1 MKQGANMDNNDNGF
15 VEYHVPCSSCGSS
28 DARSINA
35 NGSSYCFSCQSY
47 FPAENGDYINKNE
60 RGENM
65 QVAERQ
71 ADITH
76 ISDKVNELYQNANA
90 SFMSIKDRGISEETC
105 KKYGVKASMNNGM
118 IGTHIYPYHDET
130 GSLIGMKTRYVKN
143 KQFSIVGSTSNSG
156 LFGQQLF
163 NGGKYVTIT
172 EGEVDALSVYQMLGS
187 KYPVVSIKN
196 GVSSALKDIKK
207 SYDWLD
213 KFESIVLNFDN
224 DEVGREASKK
234 VAELFQPGKVKI
246 VKLPESY
253 KDANDMAVRRKY
265 EEYTKCWWNA
275 PVHAPDG
282 IIKGTQLLDEVLKPI
297 VKSSINYGW
306 KGLDELTYGI
316 RSGELVTITAGTGLG
331 KTSVIK
337 ELVYHIFKSTE
348 SNIGM
353 IMLEESPK
361 ITALDIMG
369 TEANLPLRR
378 PDVNLSDEDKTNYFN
393 KTVGTGRFYFYNHFG
408 SNSVDNIVS
417 RVRYMAKALDCKF
430 IVLDHISMIVSSQ
443 EFGEE
448 RKALDEIMTKLRT
461 LVQETDVALICVSHL
476 KRPDGKGHEE
486 GAVTSL
492 AQLRGSGSI
501 AQLSDMVLGLE
512 RDSQS
517 EDIVMRNTTCLRV
530 LKNRFVGMTGP
541 ATYLYYDK
549 DTGRLHETDKP
560 SPEEKE
566 EDKF

>member
-1 MKQGANMDNNDNGF
+1 MNEDKSKF
-15 VEYHVPCSSCGSS
+15 VQYHVPCSTCGSS
-28 DARSINA
+28 DARSINDD
-35 NGSSYCFSCQSY
+35 GSSYCFSCTTFFPNETGVNQQQQRGDMQTAEKITDLSY
-47 FPAENGDYINKNE
+47 HQGSVSSIADRAIN
-60 RGENM
+60 
-65 QVAERQ
+65 
-71 ADITH
+71 
-76 ISDKVNELYQNANA
+76 S
-90 SFMSIKDRGISEETC
+90 ETC
-105 KKYGVKASMNNGM
+105 KKYGVKVPYNGNNQ
-118 IGTHIYPYHDET
+118 IAKHIYPYYDET
-130 GSLIGMKTRYVKN
+130 GQMIATKTRYVKD
-143 KQFSIVGSTSNSG
+143 KQFSILGSTSNSG

-163 NGGKYVTIT
+163 NGGKFVTIT
-172 EGEVDALSVYQMLGS
+172 EGEVDAMSVYQMLGS

-196 GVSSALKDIKK
+196 GVASALKDIKH
-207 SYDWLD
+207 SYTWLD
-213 KFESIVLNFDN
+213 KFDNIVINFDN
-224 DEVGREASKK
+224 DDVGREASQK

-246 VKLPESY
+246 VKLSESY
-253 KDANDMAVRRKY
+253 KDANDLLRSKKY
-265 EEYTKCWWNA
+265 EEYVKAWWNA

-282 IIKGTQLLDEVLKPI
+282 IIEGSQLLSEVLEPI
-297 VKSSINYGW
+297 VKSRIDYGW

-378 PDVNLSDEDKTNYFN
+378 PDINLSDEDKTNYFN
-393 KTVGTGRFYFYNHFG
+393 KTIGTGRFYFYNHFG
-408 SNSVDNIVS
+408 SNSVDNIIA

-443 EFGEE
+443 EIGDE

-461 LVQETDVALICVSHL
+461 LVQETDVALIIVSHL

-517 EDIVMRNTTCLRV
+517 DDIATRNTTCLRV

-541 ATYLYYDK
+541 ATYLYWDK
-549 DTGRLHETDKP
+549 DTGRLNEVEKP
-560 SPEEKE
+560 SGNETE

>member
-71 ADITH
+71 ADITN

>member
-196 GVSSALKDIKK
+196 GVSSALKDIKN
-207 SYDWLD
+207 SYEWLD

-224 DEVGREASKK
+224 DEVGREAANK
-234 VAELFQPGKVKI
+234 VSELFKPGKVKI

-275 PVHAPDG
+275 PTYAPDG
-282 IIKGTQLLDEVLKPI
+282 IINGTELLDEILEPI
-297 VKSSINYGW
+297 TKSSVNYGW

-316 RSGELVTITAGTGLG
+316 RRGELITITAGTGLG
-331 KTSVIK
+331 KTSIIK
-337 ELVYHIFKSTE
+337 ELIYHMFKNTD

-353 IMLEESPK
+353 LMLEESSK
-361 ITALDIMG
+361 ISSLDIMG
-369 TEANLPLRR
+369 IEANIPLRR
-378 PDVNLSDEDKTNYFN
+378 PDINISDEDKISYYK
-393 KTVGTGRFYFYNHFG
+393 KTIGTGRFYFFNHFG
-408 SNSVDNIVS
+408 SNSIDTIMS
-417 RVRYMAKALDCKF
+417 RIRYMAKAVDCKF
-430 IVLDHISMIVSSQ
+430 IVLDHVSMILSSQ
-443 EFGEE
+443 EFGDE
-448 RKALDEIMTKLRT
+448 RKGLDEIMTKLRT
-461 LVQETDVALICVSHL
+461 LVQETNVALVCVSHL
-476 KRPDGKGHEE
+476 KRPDGKGHED

-492 AQLRGSGSI
+492 SQLRGSGSI
-501 AQLSDMVLGLE
+501 AQLSDMVIGLE
-512 RDSQS
+512 RDSQN
-517 EDIVMRNTTCLRV
+517 EDIVMRNTTCVRV

-560 SPEEKE
+560 SPEDKE

>member
-71 ADITH
+71 ADITN

-408 SNSVDNIVS
+408 SNSVDNIIS

-560 SPEEKE
+560 SPEDKE

>member
-1 MKQGANMDNNDNGF
+1 MDNNDNGF

-47 FPAENGDYINKNE
+47 FPAENGDYINTTKG
-60 RGENM
+60 GENM
-65 QVAERQ
+65 QVAEIQ
-71 ADITH
+71 ADITN

-408 SNSVDNIVS
+408 SNSVDNIIS

-560 SPEEKE
+560 TGEEKE
-566 EDKF
+566 EEDRF

>member
-60 RGENM
+60 RGESM

-71 ADITH
+71 ADITN

-560 SPEEKE
+560 SPEDKE

>member
-1 MKQGANMDNNDNGF
+1 MEDDKPKF
-15 VEYHVPCSSCGSS
+15 IKTHVPCTNCGSS
-28 DARSINA
+28 DARSINED
-35 NGSSYCFSCQSY
+35 GSSYCFSCATF
-47 FPAENGDYINKNE
+47 FPEDKGTNLNFE
-60 RGENM
+60 RGDM
-65 QVAERQ
+65 QTAEDFNNEQ
-71 ADITH
+71 KLTDLNYHAGSIGSIT
-76 ISDKVNELYQNANA
+76 
-90 SFMSIKDRGISEETC
+90 DRGISSDTC
-105 KKYGVKASMNNGM
+105 KKYGVKVTYNSGGL
-118 IGTHIYPYHDET
+118 IQKHIYPYYDET
-130 GSLIGMKTRYVKN
+130 GQMLATKTRYVKT
-143 KQFSIVGSTSNSG
+143 KDFSIVGSTSNSG

-163 NGGKYVTIT
+163 NGGKFVTIT
-172 EGEVDALSVYQMLGS
+172 EGEIDSMSVYQMLGS
-187 KYPVVSIKN
+187 KYPCVSIKN
-196 GVSSALKDIKK
+196 GVASAIKDIKR
-207 SYDWLD
+207 SYTWLD
-213 KFESIVLNFDN
+213 KFDNIVLNFDN
-224 DEVGREASKK
+224 DDVGRDASKK

-246 VKLPESY
+246 VKLPEIY
-253 KDANDMAVRRKY
+253 KDANDLLRSKKY
-265 EEYTKCWWNA
+265 EEYVKAWWNA

-282 IIKGTQLLDEVLKPI
+282 IIEGSQLLSEVLEPV
-297 VKSSINYGW
+297 VKSRIDYGW

-378 PDVNLSDEDKTNYFN
+378 PDINLSKEDKTMYFN
-393 KTVGTGRFYFYNHFG
+393 KTIGSGRFYFYNHFG
-408 SNSVDNIVS
+408 SNSVDNIIS

-443 EFGEE
+443 EFGDE
-448 RKALDEIMTKLRT
+448 RKAIDEVMTKLRT
-461 LVQETDVALICVSHL
+461 LVQETDIALIIVSHL
-476 KRPDGKGHEE
+476 RRPDGRGHEE

-492 AQLRGSGSI
+492 SQLRGSGSI

-512 RDSQS
+512 RDSQN
-517 EDIVMRNTTCLRV
+517 DDVTIRNTTSLRV

-541 ATYLYYDK
+541 ACWLYWDK
-549 DTGRLHETDKP
+549 DTGRLNEVDKP
-560 SPEEKE
+560 TGDETE

>member
-1 MKQGANMDNNDNGF
+1 MDNNDNGF

-47 FPAENGDYINKNE
+47 FPAENGDYINTTKG
-60 RGENM
+60 GEDM
-65 QVAERQ
+65 QVAEEL
-71 ADITH
+71 DN
-76 ISDKVNELYQNANA
+76 ISSIADKVNELYKNADA
-90 SFMSIKDRGISEETC
+90 SFMSIKDRGIAEETC

-224 DEVGREASKK
+224 DDVGREASKK

-253 KDANDMAVRRKY
+253 KDANDMVVRRKY

-408 SNSVDNIVS
+408 SNSVDNIIS

-560 SPEEKE
+560 TGEEKE
-566 EDKF
+566 EDDKF

>member
-1 MKQGANMDNNDNGF
+1 MNEDKPKF
-15 VEYHVPCSSCGSS
+15 IKTHVPCTNCGSS
-28 DARSINA
+28 DARSINED
-35 NGSSYCFSCQSY
+35 GSSYCFSCATF
-47 FPAENGDYINKNE
+47 FPEDTGTNINYE
-60 RGENM
+60 RGDM
-65 QVAERQ
+65 QVAEDFNNEQ
-71 ADITH
+71 KLTDLNYHTGSISSIT
-76 ISDKVNELYQNANA
+76 
-90 SFMSIKDRGISEETC
+90 DRGINSETC
-105 KKYGVKASMNNGM
+105 KKYGVKVTYNGGGL
-118 IGTHIYPYHDET
+118 IQKHIYPYYDET
-130 GSLIGMKTRYVKN
+130 GQMIATKTRYVKT
-143 KQFSIVGSTSNSG
+143 KDFSIIGSTSNSG

-172 EGEVDALSVYQMLGS
+172 EGEVDAMSVYQMLGS
-187 KYPVVSIKN
+187 KYPSVSIKN
-196 GVSSALKDIKK
+196 GVASALKDIKR
-207 SYDWLD
+207 SYTWLD
-213 KFESIVLNFDN
+213 KFDNIVINFDN

-246 VKLPESY
+246 VKLPEIY
-253 KDANDMAVRRKY
+253 KDANDLLRSKKY
-265 EEYTKCWWNA
+265 EEYVKAWWNA

-282 IIKGTQLLDEVLKPI
+282 IIEGSQLLSEVLEPV
-297 VKSSINYGW
+297 VKSRIDYGW

-348 SNIGM
+348 TNIGM

-378 PDVNLSDEDKTNYFN
+378 PDINLSKEDKTNYFN
-393 KTVGTGRFYFYNHFG
+393 KTIGSGRFYFYNHFG
-408 SNSVDNIVS
+408 SNSVDNIIA

-443 EFGEE
+443 EFGDE
-448 RKALDEIMTKLRT
+448 RKAIDEVMTKLRT
-461 LVQETDVALICVSHL
+461 LVQETDIALIVVSHL
-476 KRPDGKGHEE
+476 RRPDGKGHEE

-492 AQLRGSGSI
+492 SQLRGSGSI

-512 RDSQS
+512 RDSQN
-517 EDIVMRNTTCLRV
+517 DDVAIRNTTSLRV

-541 ATYLYYDK
+541 ACYLYWDK
-549 DTGRLHETDKP
+549 DTGRLNEVDKP
-560 SPEEKE
+560 TGDETE

>member
-560 SPEEKE
+560 SPEDKE

>member
-60 RGENM
+60 RGESM
-65 QVAERQ
+65 QVAEKQ

-560 SPEEKE
+560 SPEDKE

>member
-1 MKQGANMDNNDNGF
+1 MDNNDNGF

-196 GVSSALKDIKK
+196 GVSSALKDIKN
-207 SYDWLD
+207 SYEWLD

-224 DEVGREASKK
+224 DEVGREAANK
-234 VAELFQPGKVKI
+234 VSELFKPGKVKI

-275 PVHAPDG
+275 PTYAPDG
-282 IIKGTQLLDEVLKPI
+282 IINGTELLDEILEPI
-297 VKSSINYGW
+297 TKSSVNYGW

-316 RSGELVTITAGTGLG
+316 RRGELITITAGTGLG
-331 KTSVIK
+331 KTSIIK
-337 ELVYHIFKSTE
+337 ELIYHMFKNTD

-353 IMLEESPK
+353 LMLEESSK
-361 ITALDIMG
+361 ISSLDIMG
-369 TEANLPLRR
+369 IEANIPLRR
-378 PDVNLSDEDKTNYFN
+378 PDINISDEDKISYYK
-393 KTVGTGRFYFYNHFG
+393 KTIGTGRFYFFNHFG
-408 SNSVDNIVS
+408 SNSIDTIMS
-417 RVRYMAKALDCKF
+417 RIRYMAKAVDCKF
-430 IVLDHISMIVSSQ
+430 IVLDHVSMILSSQ
-443 EFGEE
+443 EFGDE
-448 RKALDEIMTKLRT
+448 RKGLDEIMTKLRT
-461 LVQETDVALICVSHL
+461 LVQETNVALVCVSHL
-476 KRPDGKGHEE
+476 KRPDGKGHED

-492 AQLRGSGSI
+492 SQLRGSGSI
-501 AQLSDMVLGLE
+501 AQLSDMVIGLE
-512 RDSQS
+512 RDSQN
-517 EDIVMRNTTCLRV
+517 EDIVMRNTTCVRV

-560 SPEEKE
+560 SPEDKE

>member
-1 MKQGANMDNNDNGF
+1 
-15 VEYHVPCSSCGSS
+15 
-28 DARSINA
+28 
-35 NGSSYCFSCQSY
+35 
-47 FPAENGDYINKNE
+47 
-60 RGENM
+60 
-65 QVAERQ
+65 
-71 ADITH
+71 
-76 ISDKVNELYQNANA
+76 
-90 SFMSIKDRGISEETC
+90 
-105 KKYGVKASMNNGM
+105 
-118 IGTHIYPYHDET
+118 
-130 GSLIGMKTRYVKN
+130 
-143 KQFSIVGSTSNSG
+143 

-560 SPEEKE
+560 SPEDKE

>member
-1 MKQGANMDNNDNGF
+1 MDNNDNGF

-71 ADITH
+71 ADITK

-393 KTVGTGRFYFYNHFG
+393 KTIGTGRFYFYNHFG

-530 LKNRFVGMTGP
+530 GMTGP

-560 SPEEKE
+560 SPEDKE

>member
-1 MKQGANMDNNDNGF
+1 MNEDKSKF

-28 DARSINA
+28 DARSINDD
-35 NGSSYCFSCQSY
+35 GSSYCFSCTTFFPNDTGINQQQQRGDMQTAEKITDLSY
-47 FPAENGDYINKNE
+47 HQGSLSAI
-60 RGENM
+60 
-65 QVAERQ
+65 A
-71 ADITH
+71 
-76 ISDKVNELYQNANA
+76 
-90 SFMSIKDRGISEETC
+90 DRGINSETC
-105 KKYGVKASMNNGM
+105 KKYGVKVIYNGNNL
-118 IGTHIYPYHDET
+118 IAKHIYPYYDET
-130 GSLIGMKTRYVKN
+130 GQMIATKTRYVKE
-143 KQFSIVGSTSNSG
+143 KQFSILGSTSNSG

-163 NGGKYVTIT
+163 NGGRFVTIT
-172 EGEVDALSVYQMLGS
+172 EGEVDAMSVYQMLGS

-196 GVSSALKDIKK
+196 GVASALKDVKK
-207 SYDWLD
+207 SYTWLD
-213 KFESIVLNFDN
+213 KFDNIVINFDN
-224 DEVGREASKK
+224 DEVGREAAYK
-234 VAELFQPGKVKI
+234 VADLFQPGKVKI
-246 VKLPESY
+246 VKLPEMY
-253 KDANDMAVRRKY
+253 KDANDLLRSKKY
-265 EEYTKCWWNA
+265 EEYVKAWWNA
-275 PVHAPDG
+275 PIHAPDG
-282 IIKGTQLLDEVLKPI
+282 IVEGSQLLSEVLEPI
-297 VKSSINYGW
+297 VKSRIDYGW
-306 KGLDELTYGI
+306 KGLDDLTYGI

-378 PDVNLSDEDKTNYFN
+378 PDINLSDEDKTNYFN
-393 KTVGTGRFYFYNHFG
+393 KTIGTGRFYFYNHFG
-408 SNSVDNIVS
+408 SNSVDNIIA

-443 EFGEE
+443 EFGDE
-448 RKALDEIMTKLRT
+448 RKALDEVMTKLRT
-461 LVQETDVALICVSHL
+461 LVQETDIALIVVSHL
-476 KRPDGKGHEE
+476 RRPDGKGHEE

-512 RDSQS
+512 RDSQN
-517 EDIVMRNTTCLRV
+517 EDVATRNTTTLRV

-541 ATYLYYDK
+541 ACYLYWDK
-549 DTGRLHETDKP
+549 DTGRLNEVDKP
-560 SPEEKE
+560 QGDETE

>member
-71 ADITH
+71 ADITN

-253 KDANDMAVRRKY
+253 KDANDMSVRRKY

-560 SPEEKE
+560 SPEDKE

>member
-1 MKQGANMDNNDNGF
+1 MNEDKSKF
-15 VEYHVPCSSCGSS
+15 VQYHVPCSTCGSS
-28 DARSINA
+28 DARSINDD
-35 NGSSYCFSCQSY
+35 GSSYCFSCTTFFPNETGVNQQQQRGDMQTAEKITDLSY
-47 FPAENGDYINKNE
+47 HQGS
-60 RGENM
+60 
-65 QVAERQ
+65 VSS
-71 ADITH
+71 
-76 ISDKVNELYQNANA
+76 ISDRAIN
-90 SFMSIKDRGISEETC
+90 SETC
-105 KKYGVKASMNNGM
+105 KKYGVKVTYNGNNQ
-118 IGTHIYPYHDET
+118 IAKHIYPYYDET
-130 GSLIGMKTRYVKN
+130 GQMIATKTRYVKD
-143 KQFSIVGSTSNSG
+143 KQFSILGSTSNSG

-163 NGGKYVTIT
+163 NGGKFVTIT
-172 EGEVDALSVYQMLGS
+172 EGEVDAMSVYQMLGS

-196 GVSSALKDIKK
+196 GVASALKDIKH
-207 SYDWLD
+207 SYTWLD
-213 KFESIVLNFDN
+213 KFDNIVINFDN
-224 DEVGREASKK
+224 DDVGREASQK

-246 VKLPESY
+246 VKLSESY
-253 KDANDMAVRRKY
+253 KDANDLLRSKKY
-265 EEYTKCWWNA
+265 EEYVKAWWNA

-282 IIKGTQLLDEVLKPI
+282 IIEGSQLLSEVLEPI
-297 VKSSINYGW
+297 VKSRIDYGW

-378 PDVNLSDEDKTNYFN
+378 PDINLSDEDKTNYFN
-393 KTVGTGRFYFYNHFG
+393 KTIGTGRFYFYNHFG
-408 SNSVDNIVS
+408 SNSVDNIIA

-430 IVLDHISMIVSSQ
+430 IVLDHVSMIVSSQ
-443 EFGEE
+443 EIGDE

-461 LVQETDVALICVSHL
+461 LVQETDVALIIVSHL

-517 EDIVMRNTTCLRV
+517 DDIATRNTTCLRV

-541 ATYLYYDK
+541 ATYLYWDK
-549 DTGRLHETDKP
+549 DTGRLNEVEKP
-560 SPEEKE
+560 SGNETE

>member
-1 MKQGANMDNNDNGF
+1 
-15 VEYHVPCSSCGSS
+15 
-28 DARSINA
+28 
-35 NGSSYCFSCQSY
+35 
-47 FPAENGDYINKNE
+47 
-60 RGENM
+60 
-65 QVAERQ
+65 
-71 ADITH
+71 
-76 ISDKVNELYQNANA
+76 
-90 SFMSIKDRGISEETC
+90 
-105 KKYGVKASMNNGM
+105 M
-118 IGTHIYPYHDET
+118 IAT
-130 GSLIGMKTRYVKN
+130 KTRYVKT
-143 KQFSIVGSTSNSG
+143 KDFSIIGSTSNSG

-172 EGEVDALSVYQMLGS
+172 EGEVDAMSVYQMLGS
-187 KYPVVSIKN
+187 KYPSVSIKN
-196 GVSSALKDIKK
+196 GVASALKDIKR
-207 SYDWLD
+207 SYTWLD
-213 KFESIVLNFDN
+213 KFDNIVINFDN

-246 VKLPESY
+246 VKLPEIY
-253 KDANDMAVRRKY
+253 KDANDLLRSKKY
-265 EEYTKCWWNA
+265 EEYVKAWWNA

-282 IIKGTQLLDEVLKPI
+282 IIEGSQLLSEVLEPV
-297 VKSSINYGW
+297 VKSRIDYGW

-348 SNIGM
+348 NNIGM

-378 PDVNLSDEDKTNYFN
+378 PDINLSKEDKTNYFN
-393 KTVGTGRFYFYNHFG
+393 KTIGSGRFYFYNHFG
-408 SNSVDNIVS
+408 SNSVDNIIA

-443 EFGEE
+443 EFGDE
-448 RKALDEIMTKLRT
+448 RKAIDEVMTKLRT
-461 LVQETDVALICVSHL
+461 LVQETDIALIIVSHL
-476 KRPDGKGHEE
+476 RRPDGKGHEE

-492 AQLRGSGSI
+492 SQLRGSGAI

-512 RDSQS
+512 RDSQND
-517 EDIVMRNTTCLRV
+517 DIAIRNTTSLRV

-541 ATYLYYDK
+541 ACWLYWDK
-549 DTGRLHETDKP
+549 DTGRLNEVDRPTGDETD
-560 SPEEKE
+560 

>member
-1 MKQGANMDNNDNGF
+1 MEDDKPKF
-15 VEYHVPCSSCGSS
+15 IKTHVPCTNCGSS
-28 DARSINA
+28 DARSINED
-35 NGSSYCFSCQSY
+35 GSSYCFSCATF
-47 FPAENGDYINKNE
+47 FPEDAGTNLNFE
-60 RGENM
+60 RGDM
-65 QVAERQ
+65 QTAEDFNNEQ
-71 ADITH
+71 KLTDLNYHAGSIGSIT
-76 ISDKVNELYQNANA
+76 
-90 SFMSIKDRGISEETC
+90 DRGISSDTC
-105 KKYGVKASMNNGM
+105 KKYGVKVTYNSGGL
-118 IGTHIYPYHDET
+118 IQKHIYPYYDET
-130 GSLIGMKTRYVKN
+130 GQMLATKTRYVKT
-143 KQFSIVGSTSNSG
+143 KDFSIVGSTSNSG

-163 NGGKYVTIT
+163 NGGKFVTIT
-172 EGEVDALSVYQMLGS
+172 EGEIDSMSVYQMLGS
-187 KYPVVSIKN
+187 KYPCVSIKN
-196 GVSSALKDIKK
+196 GVASAIKDIKR
-207 SYDWLD
+207 SYTWLD
-213 KFESIVLNFDN
+213 KFDNIVLNFDN
-224 DEVGREASKK
+224 DDVGRDASKK

-246 VKLPESY
+246 VKLPEIY
-253 KDANDMAVRRKY
+253 KDANDLLRSKKY
-265 EEYTKCWWNA
+265 EEYVKAWWNA

-282 IIKGTQLLDEVLKPI
+282 IIEGSQLLSEVLEPV
-297 VKSSINYGW
+297 VKSRIDYGW

-378 PDVNLSDEDKTNYFN
+378 PDINLSKEDKTMYFN
-393 KTVGTGRFYFYNHFG
+393 KTIGSGRFYFYNHFG
-408 SNSVDNIVS
+408 SNSVDNIIS

-443 EFGEE
+443 EFGDE
-448 RKALDEIMTKLRT
+448 RKAIDEVMTKLRT
-461 LVQETDVALICVSHL
+461 LVQETDIALIIVSHL
-476 KRPDGKGHEE
+476 RRPDGRGHEE

-492 AQLRGSGSI
+492 SQLRGSGSI

-512 RDSQS
+512 RDSQN
-517 EDIVMRNTTCLRV
+517 DDVTIRNTTSLRV

-541 ATYLYYDK
+541 ACWLYWDK
-549 DTGRLHETDKP
+549 DTGRLNEVDKP
-560 SPEEKE
+560 TGDETE

>member
-1 MKQGANMDNNDNGF
+1 MDKSKF
-15 VEYHVPCSSCGSS
+15 VEYHVPCSNCGSS
-28 DARSINA
+28 DARSINED
-35 NGSSYCFSCQSY
+35 GSSYCFSCATF
-47 FPAENGDYINKNE
+47 FPEDTGTNINYE
-60 RGENM
+60 RGDM
-65 QVAERQ
+65 QVAEDFNNEQ
-71 ADITH
+71 KLTDLNYHTGSISSIT
-76 ISDKVNELYQNANA
+76 
-90 SFMSIKDRGISEETC
+90 DRGINSETC
-105 KKYGVKASMNNGM
+105 KKYGVKVTYNGGGL
-118 IGTHIYPYHDET
+118 IQKHIYPYYDET
-130 GSLIGMKTRYVKN
+130 GQMIATKTRYVKT
-143 KQFSIVGSTSNSG
+143 KDFSIIGSTSNSG

-172 EGEVDALSVYQMLGS
+172 EGEVDAMSVYQMLGS
-187 KYPVVSIKN
+187 KYPSVSIKN
-196 GVSSALKDIKK
+196 GVASALKDIKR
-207 SYDWLD
+207 SYTWLD
-213 KFESIVLNFDN
+213 KFDNIVINFDN

-246 VKLPESY
+246 VKLPEIY
-253 KDANDMAVRRKY
+253 KDANDLLRSKKY
-265 EEYTKCWWNA
+265 EEYVKAWWNA

-282 IIKGTQLLDEVLKPI
+282 IIEGSQLLSEVLEPV
-297 VKSSINYGW
+297 VKSRIDYGW

-348 SNIGM
+348 NNIGM

-378 PDVNLSDEDKTNYFN
+378 PDINLSKEDKTNYFN
-393 KTVGTGRFYFYNHFG
+393 KTIGSGRFYFYNHFG
-408 SNSVDNIVS
+408 SNSVDNIIA

-443 EFGEE
+443 EFGDE
-448 RKALDEIMTKLRT
+448 RKAIDEVMTKLRT
-461 LVQETDVALICVSHL
+461 LVQETDIALIIVSHL
-476 KRPDGKGHEE
+476 RRPDGKGHEE

-492 AQLRGSGSI
+492 SQLRGSGSI

-512 RDSQS
+512 RDSQND
-517 EDIVMRNTTCLRV
+517 DIAIRNTTSLRV

-541 ATYLYYDK
+541 ACWLYWDK
-549 DTGRLHETDKP
+549 DTGRLNEVDRPTGDETD
-560 SPEEKE
+560 